1 MDIERLNKWA
11 DLLLDTGKRNN
22 LINFKDSKSSSVQ
35 VIAPNF
41 ETLFNKADD
50 GYTFEVY
57 DPKIENEDNEW
68 QTESNLSLA
77 EYYSCYSEKLKKNQV
92 LLYNLSGKPIN
103 AIKNIKK
110 RTKTIIEETG
120 VNTAFLAFGF
130 IKWTEVEISS
140 YEMHAP
146 LLLMPITIINNS
158 ASEPYYF
165 RPIDDEIIVNPTFAY
180 KLKTDYGIDLPE
192 FSGSI
197 NEYISEVESQLSR
210 LKWQIELDVK
220 ISIFS
225 FQKINMYEDLKENAE
240 KIVTNKSIMALLGH
254 SDTSNDLQNEDEKC
268 DLQKLHNVIDAD
280 SSQSEAIALVK
291 AGKSFVLQGPPGTG
305 KSQTITNI
313 IAECLN
319 DNKKVL
325 FVSEKL
331 AALNVVYDKLKKV
344 GLDEFCLELHSHKV
358 NKKLVIEEL
367 VKTLKLP
374 KSKLSGRA
382 EAELLALNNAQRDL
396 DNYAIELHKVRPTI
410 NTTLYHLYELFA
422 KFRNALDI
430 EFLIGDINQKG
441 DEYLAQVVQLLTSY
455 KQYIP
460 SIGVD
465 YTQNVWYGY
474 SNINAEYDQVM
485 AFKADLKSGI
495 ELCAKLLELISSI
508 NKQYNFNA
516 KNIAQIL
523 ALQTFFD
530 TAKNSGFYTPQ
541 LLNSDIDNVIESVK
555 DLQNKAKILIE
566 QKCKLDIN
574 FDDDIFK
581 MDGHLLHKKFVK
593 QYNGLLSRIFSK
605 EYKNIIKDI
614 ELSLKTN
621 TKVNYKF
628 ALQVL
633 ADLREYQQKL
643 QQYKVDSEKIEGL
656 FAENYKA
663 EYTDFDSLI
672 NELKVIKLLNSLDIS
687 MQYFEDMTVDSL
699 LLEQKSFKT
708 FASKIKD
715 IFDIYGSIER
725 NLYNCYEKTIFD
737 IEQIS
742 LEVLK
747 NRFDRQLN
755 NIDKLNNWCNFSKLL
770 NKIQELKLIDYIEY
784 CIANQIQDLNIVLC
798 YQKQFYREWIENLLY
813 NITEIKQLPRIPHDE
828 LVNLFKK
835 KDKLSFKVNIA
846 EIRAKVSAQKPSID
860 MIAQGSPLAI
870 LLHEAKKKRKQ
881 KGVRQLLN
889 ETDDLVQR
897 IKPCFLMSPLSVS
910 TFLSPNI
917 EFDVVIF
924 DEASQIFPQDSIG
937 AIYRGKQLV
946 VVGDS
951 NQMPPS
957 NFFNSMSDIDD
968 DEQDDLSDFE
978 SVLDV
983 YSTILPQC
991 RLKWHYRSKYEQ
1003 LIAFSNKNF
1012 YDNELITFPSP
1023 KSDIK
1028 QRGIGVDYHYVDG
1041 VFDRKSKTNMA
1052 EAERIVDLVFEH
1064 FESYPNRSLGVVA
1077 FSISQQNL
1085 IERLILKR
1093 RAQDLSKEEFFN
1105 SEKDEPFFVKN
1116 LETVQGDERDTIIFS
1131 VAYAKDSAGKLLLNF
1146 GPINRVGGERRLN
1159 VAVTRAKCNVQLV
1172 ASMHFTDIDLSR
1184 TKSVG
1189 SRLLREY
1196 LDYAENGEIALERS
1210 IVLNQFEEYDSEFE
1224 MEVCDFLREKGFE
1237 VDTQV
1242 GCSSFK
1248 IDLALKRPN
1257 SSDYVL
1263 AIECDGASYHSSKTA
1278 RDRDRLR
1285 QEILEGMGWHFY
1297 RIWSTDW
1304 FNNKQT
1310 EKERLY
1316 NVAMSAINYQQTNN
1330 TKSNEKPEISAEDFS
1345 EQNKTIPF
1353 TFPTYN
1359 KADEN
1364 AISKIYMY
1372 RNRRQIILKILE
1384 VEAPMSEEWLLKR
1397 ILFLYRR
1404 EKLTSVAWQEFDND
1418 MLGCNRAGIIRKN
1431 KFLYLVK
1438 SDPPM
1443 LRVPKEGEIPREIKY
1458 ICLEEL
1464 ANGLLTLLKHN
1475 ISAEKDS
1482 LFKLLAQQLGF
1493 SRVGDAIS
1501 SRFEKALLLLKDKIN
1516 IDGEVVS
1523 IKD

>member
-1 MDIERLNKWA
+1 
-11 DLLLDTGKRNN
+11 
-22 LINFKDSKSSSVQ
+22 
-35 VIAPNF
+35 
-41 ETLFNKADD
+41 
-50 GYTFEVY
+50 
-57 DPKIENEDNEW
+57 
-68 QTESNLSLA
+68 
-77 EYYSCYSEKLKKNQV
+77 
-92 LLYNLSGKPIN
+92 
-103 AIKNIKK
+103 
-110 RTKTIIEETG
+110 
-120 VNTAFLAFGF
+120 
-130 IKWTEVEISS
+130 
-140 YEMHAP
+140 
-146 LLLMPITIINNS
+146 
-158 ASEPYYF
+158 
-165 RPIDDEIIVNPTFAY
+165 
-180 KLKTDYGIDLPE
+180 
-192 FSGSI
+192 
-197 NEYISEVESQLSR
+197 
-210 LKWQIELDVK
+210 
-220 ISIFS
+220 
-225 FQKINMYEDLKENAE
+225 
-240 KIVTNKSIMALLGH
+240 
-254 SDTSNDLQNEDEKC
+254 
-268 DLQKLHNVIDAD
+268 
-280 SSQSEAIALVK
+280 
-291 AGKSFVLQGPPGTG
+291 
-305 KSQTITNI
+305 
-313 IAECLN
+313 
-319 DNKKVL
+319 
-325 FVSEKL
+325 
-331 AALNVVYDKLKKV
+331 
-344 GLDEFCLELHSHKV
+344 
-358 NKKLVIEEL
+358 
-367 VKTLKLP
+367 
-374 KSKLSGRA
+374 
-382 EAELLALNNAQRDL
+382 
-396 DNYAIELHKVRPTI
+396 
-410 NTTLYHLYELFA
+410 
-422 KFRNALDI
+422 
-430 EFLIGDINQKG
+430 
-441 DEYLAQVVQLLTSY
+441 
-455 KQYIP
+455 
-460 SIGVD
+460 
-465 YTQNVWYGY
+465 
-474 SNINAEYDQVM
+474 
-485 AFKADLKSGI
+485 
-495 ELCAKLLELISSI
+495 
-508 NKQYNFNA
+508 
-516 KNIAQIL
+516 
-523 ALQTFFD
+523 
-530 TAKNSGFYTPQ
+530 
-541 LLNSDIDNVIESVK
+541 
-555 DLQNKAKILIE
+555 
-566 QKCKLDIN
+566 
-574 FDDDIFK
+574 
-581 MDGHLLHKKFVK
+581 
-593 QYNGLLSRIFSK
+593 
-605 EYKNIIKDI
+605 
-614 ELSLKTN
+614 
-621 TKVNYKF
+621 
-628 ALQVL
+628 
-633 ADLREYQQKL
+633 
-643 QQYKVDSEKIEGL
+643 
-656 FAENYKA
+656 
-663 EYTDFDSLI
+663 
-672 NELKVIKLLNSLDIS
+672 
-687 MQYFEDMTVDSL
+687 MQYFEDMPVDSL

-846 EIRAKVSAQKPSID
+846 EIRAKVSAEKPSID

-968 DEQDDLSDFE
+968 DEQDDLADFE

-1028 QRGIGVDYHYVDG
+1028 QRGMGVDYHYVDG

-1064 FESYPNRSLGVVA
+1064 FENYPNRSLGVVA

-1085 IERLILKR
+1085 IERLITKR

-1172 ASMHFTDIDLSR
+1172 SSMHFTDIDLSR

-1189 SRLLREY
+1189 SKLLREY

-1316 NVAMSAINYQQTNN
+1316 NAALAAINYQQTNN
-1330 TKSNEKPEISAEDFS
+1330 VKSNEKTEISAEDFS

-1364 AISKIYMY
+1364 AISKSYMY

-1443 LRVPKEGEIPREIKY
+1443 LRVPKDGEIPREIKY

-1501 SRFEKALLLLKDKIN
+1501 SRFEKALLLLKEKVN
-1516 IDGEVVS
+1516 IDGELVS